1 MKIECTFGRLKGRFR
16 RFEVASKNGHNEIFI
31 NSFMF
36 ACILHNMIKKF
47 KLENESD
54 QLENEDI
61 TDV

>member
-1 MKIECTFGRLKGRFR
+1 
-16 RFEVASKNGHNEIFI
+16 
-31 NSFMF
+31 MF